1 MYRAAVTTVALLT
14 ILSMAAAQD
23 ARNVAQQVIPSTV
36 TVILYDSSGR
46 VIGTGSGFFVSDNII
61 ATNSHVIDGADDANI
76 KLANSDTLYQ
86 TAGVVAVDKR
96 NDLVL
101 LQINNIHGK
110 PLKLSVSE
118 PLEVGQEIYAVG
130 SPKGLE
136 GTIAPGIVSRLGTVH
151 AEGEARIQ
159 ITAPISPGSSG
170 GPVVDKNGEVIG
182 IAQASIREGQNLNFA
197 IPAQY
202 LARMLTNLSVPQP
215 IRDFASKPSQTD
227 ASPST
232 STQPPKSLPTICER
246 SISSTRTPYETGNR
260 SASEFA
266 ELGNR
271 YVDEGKYEE
280 AVIALVKATELN
292 PKYHQAYFYLWRAY
306 SRLGCIENQIIALRQ
321 AVIIKPK
328 DAHYVAALATT
339 LSVNGR
345 SEEAL
350 EVYKEAIR
358 LDPKSSMSYGGL
370 GLVYLDLGRLQDAL
384 EALTMAVKLDNK
396 NADAHLWLGDVHVR
410 RGDKAAAMNE
420 YKYLQN
426 LDAEKAERLRKKID
440 SAFK

>member
-1 MYRAAVTTVALLT
+1 MYRAVVTTVALLT
-14 ILSMAAAQD
+14 ILSVAAAQD

-46 VIGTGSGFFVSDNII
+46 VIGTGSGFFVRENII
-61 ATNSHVIDGADDANI
+61 ATNFHVIDGADDADI
-76 KLANSDTLYQ
+76 KLENSDTVYQ
-86 TAGVVAVDKR
+86 TAGVVALDKQ

-101 LQINNIHGK
+101 LQINKIQGK
-110 PLKLSVSE
+110 PLRLSVGE
-118 PLEVGQEIYAVG
+118 PVEVGQEIFAVG

-136 GTIAPGIVSRLGTVH
+136 GTIAPGIVSRLVTH

-170 GPVVDKNGEVIG
+170 GPVVDKYGEVIG

-197 IPAQY
+197 IPVQY
-202 LARMLTNLSVPQP
+202 LARMLSNLSVPQP

-227 ASPST
+227 ASPRT
-232 STQPPKSLPTICER
+232 SSQPPKSLPTICER

-260 SASEFA
+260 SASEFV

-271 YVDEGKYEE
+271 YDDEGKYEE
-280 AVIALVKATELN
+280 AVVALVKATQLN
-292 PKYHQAYFYLWRAY
+292 PKYHQAYFSLWRVY
-306 SRLGCIENQIIALRQ
+306 RHLGCIENQIIALRQ

-328 DAHYVAALATT
+328 DAYYVGALATT

-345 SEEAL
+345 SQEAL

-358 LDPKSSMSYGGL
+358 
-370 GLVYLDLGRLQDAL
+370 
-384 EALTMAVKLDNK
+384 
-396 NADAHLWLGDVHVR
+396 
-410 RGDKAAAMNE
+410 
-420 YKYLQN
+420 
-426 LDAEKAERLRKKID
+426 
-440 SAFK
+440 

>member
-1 MYRAAVTTVALLT
+1 MYRAVVTTVALLT

-46 VIGTGSGFFVSDNII
+46 VIGTGSGFFVRENII
-61 ATNSHVIDGADDANI
+61 ATNFHVIDGADDADI
-76 KLANSDTLYQ
+76 KLENSDTVYQ
-86 TAGVVAVDKR
+86 TAGVVAVDKQ

-101 LQINNIHGK
+101 LQINKIHGK
-110 PLKLSVSE
+110 PLRLSVGQ
-118 PLEVGQEIYAVG
+118 PLEVGQEIFAVG

-136 GTIAPGIVSRLGTVH
+136 GTIAPGIVSRLVTH

-170 GPVVDKNGEVIG
+170 GPVVDKYGEVIG

-197 IPAQY
+197 IPVQY
-202 LARMLTNLSVPQP
+202 LVRMLTNLSGLQP
-215 IRDFASKPSQTD
+215 IRNLASKASQTD

-232 STQPPKSLPTICER
+232 STPPPKSLPTICEQ
-246 SISSTRTPYETGNR
+246 SMSSTRTPYETGNL

-271 YVDEGKYEE
+271 YDDEGKYED
-280 AVIALVKATELN
+280 AVIALITATRLN
-292 PKYHQAYFYLWRAY
+292 PKYHQAYFSLWRAY
-306 SRLGCIENQIIALRQ
+306 RHLGCVENQIIALRQ

-345 SEEAL
+345 REEAL

-358 LDPKSSMSYGGL
+358 LDPKSSMSYG
-370 GLVYLDLGRLQDAL
+370 
-384 EALTMAVKLDNK
+384 
-396 NADAHLWLGDVHVR
+396 
-410 RGDKAAAMNE
+410 
-420 YKYLQN
+420 
-426 LDAEKAERLRKKID
+426 D
-440 SAFK
+440 SGWCIWV

>member
-1 MYRAAVTTVALLT
+1 MYRAVVTTVALLT
-14 ILSMAAAQD
+14 ILSIAVAQD

-36 TVILYDSSGR
+36 TVILYDSGSR
-46 VIGTGSGFFVSDNII
+46 VIGTGSGFFVRENII
-61 ATNSHVIDGADDANI
+61 ATNFHVIDGADDADI
-76 KLANSDTLYQ
+76 KLADSDTSYQ

-101 LQINNIHGK
+101 LQINNTHGK

-118 PLEVGQEIYAVG
+118 PLEVGLEIYAVG

-136 GTIAPGIVSRLGTVH
+136 GTIASGIVSRLVTH
-151 AEGEARIQ
+151 AESEARIQ
-159 ITAPISPGSSG
+159 ITAPISSGSSG
-170 GPVVDKNGEVIG
+170 GPVVDKYGEVIG

-197 IPAQY
+197 IPVQY
-202 LARMLTNLSVPQP
+202 LVRMLTNLSVPEP
-215 IRDFASKPSQTD
+215 IRNIASKPSQTD

-232 STQPPKSLPTICER
+232 GTPPPKILPTICER
-246 SISSTRTPYETGNR
+246 SISSTRTPYETGNL

-271 YVDEGKYEE
+271 YDDEGKHEE
-280 AVIALVKATELN
+280 AVIALITATRLK

-306 SRLGCIENQIIALRQ
+306 LHLGCVENQVIALKQ
-321 AVIIKPK
+321 AVIMKPK

-345 SEEAL
+345 REEAL
-350 EVYKEAIR
+350 EVYKEAIKV
-358 LDPKSSMSYGGL
+358 DPKSSMSYGGM
-370 GLVYLDLGRLQDAL
+370 GLVYLGLGRLQDAL
-384 EALTMAVKLDNK
+384 EALTKAVKLDNK
-396 NADAHLWLGDVHVR
+396 NADAHLWLGDVHVQ

-440 SAFK
+440 KAFK

>member
-1 MYRAAVTTVALLT
+1 MYRAIVTTIALLS
-14 ILSMAAAQD
+14 ILSMVAAQD

-46 VIGTGSGFFVSDNII
+46 VIGTGSGFFVRENII
-61 ATNSHVIDGADDANI
+61 ATNFHVIDGADDADI
-76 KLANSDTLYQ
+76 KLENSGTVYQ
-86 TAGVVAVDKR
+86 TAGVVAVDKQ

-101 LQINNIHGK
+101 LQINKIHGK
-110 PLKLSVSE
+110 PLRLSVGE
-118 PLEVGQEIYAVG
+118 PLEVGQEIFAVG

-136 GTIAPGIVSRLGTVH
+136 GTIAPGIVSRLGTH

-170 GPVVDKNGEVIG
+170 GPVVDKYGEVIG

-197 IPAQY
+197 IPVQY
-202 LARMLTNLSVPQP
+202 LVRMLTNVSGPQP
-215 IRDFASKPSQTD
+215 IRNLASKAGQPD

-232 STQPPKSLPTICER
+232 STSPPKTLPTICEQ
-246 SISSTRTPYETGNR
+246 SMSSTRTPYETGNH

-266 ELGNR
+266 EIGNR

-280 AVIALVKATELN
+280 AVIALITATRLN

-306 SRLGCIENQIIALRQ
+306 SRLGCIENQVIALRQ

-350 EVYKEAIR
+350 EVYREAIR
-358 LDPKSSMSYGGL
+358 VDPKSSMSYGGL
-370 GLVYLDLGRLQDAL
+370 GLEYLTLGQLPDAL
-384 EALTMAVKLDNK
+384 EALTKAVKLDNK

-420 YKYLQN
+420 YKYLQS
-426 LDAEKAERLRKKID
+426 LDAEKAERLRKAID
-440 SAFK
+440 KAFR